1 MEEKNLNRIIRMLP
15 RAADV
20 LRERV
25 GAGNLGLRIPRSIVE
40 ARNILFASFGGRVK
54 MRAGVTKPG
63 ERSYLIARIT
73 LNHTVLMEAAASAA
87 GCVIGG
93 SGGALHAEPA
103 PIKLALPLLR
113 PTT

>member
-54 MRAGVTKPG
+54 MRAGVTKLG

-87 GCVIGG
+87 GCV
-93 SGGALHAEPA
+93 
-103 PIKLALPLLR
+103 KW
-113 PTT
+113 